1 MRKSTFCLTI
11 AALAPALAFA
21 PLSQA
26 KALCIYKGDLY
37 AKTTMAQE
45 YADSHWVVRA
55 RVTSETNSW
64 TDARIDDDEAPW
76 TTYRIEVLEAFK
88 GGPPH
93 TMTVFT
99 WNDSGGFY
107 LGPKNGAPRDPYEEY
122 LLFLNPTGRFT
133 DAPPEAAGT
142 AMVNY
147 NCGQSKPW
155 ILLTAEDVEAFA
167 EARRQARR

>member
-1 MRKSTFCLTI
+1 MRKSTFCLMI
-11 AALAPALAFA
+11 AALTLA

-26 KALCIYKGDLY
+26 KALCIYNGELY

-45 YADSHWVVRA
+45 FADSRWVVRA
-55 RVTSETNSW
+55 RVVSETNSW
-64 TDARIDDDEAPW
+64 TDARIDDEAPW

-88 GGPPH
+88 GDPPR

-107 LGPKNGAPRDPYEEY
+107 LGPKNGEPRNLYAEY
-122 LLFLNPTGRFT
+122 LLFLNPTKRFT
-133 DAPPEAAGT
+133 DAPPEASGT

-155 ILLTAEDVEAFA
+155 ILLTAEDVQAFT
-167 EARRQARR
+167 EARSQARR